1 MRMQIRHSLL
11 PAALSL
17 ALAGCGAGAPNPQA
31 EAEAEGSAAETQL
44 ATPPGDASQPTV
56 DGQAATG
63 GAATA
68 DEGNA
73 PGTFIPV
80 TDTWDS
86 VRDGLHVVLSYDEGL
101 DAFKGMITNNTSGTL
116 CDAQVSVQLENGP
129 DLGPST
135 PVDLDAGA
143 ARPVEIRVDG
153 EPVQFFAATSMMQDC
168 G

>member
-1 MRMQIRHSLL
+1 MRTPIRHSLL
-11 PAALSL
+11 PAAVVL
-17 ALAGCGAGAPNPQA
+17 ALAGCGAGTPDADA
-31 EAEAEGSAAETQL
+31 EADADASATETQM
-44 ATPPGDASQPTV
+44 ATPPADATEQTGDAGS
-56 DGQAATG
+56 ATG

-68 DEGNA
+68 AEGNA

-116 CDAQVSVQLENGP
+116 CRAQVSVQLENGP
-129 DLGPST
+129 DLGPSA
-135 PVDLDAGA
+135 PVDLNAGA

-153 EPVQFFAATSMMQDC
+153 EPVEFFAANSMVQDC